1 MAYKWNPTGQ
11 FYIGLSTDTRP
22 TSVDIGAILYEINL
36 TTKIR
41 KTYQTYNGGSTCT
54 WTIIN
59 NGSQLSGSK
68 IIEQLTQADAATG
81 VLTFTDDIN
90 AIEIYNTDATN
101 DGVFEVNGINL
112 NVPKGV
118 LYRSNVGG
126 TVAKTVTVSGST
138 TYIVSNLV

>member
-11 FYIGLSTDTRP
+11 FYIGTNLDTKP
-22 TSVDIGAILYEINL
+22 TSADVGALLYEINL
-36 TTKIR
+36 TTSLR

-68 IIEQLTQADAATG
+68 IIEQLTQTNAAAG
-81 VLTFTDDIN
+81 VLTFTDNIN
-90 AIEIYNTDATN
+90 AIEIYNTDTTN
-101 DGVFEVNGINL
+101 AGVFVVNGISL

-126 TVAKTVTVSGST
+126 TVAKTVTVTGST

>member
-11 FYIGLSTDTRP
+11 FYIGTNLDTKP
-22 TSVDIGAILYEINL
+22 TSADVGALLYEINL

-68 IIEQLTQADAATG
+68 IIEQLTQTDAATG

>member
-1 MAYKWNPTGQ
+1 LAYKWNPTGQ

-36 TTKIR
+36 TTGIR
-41 KTYQTYNGGSTCT
+41 KIYQTPDGGTT
-54 WTIIN
+54 WLEIN

-68 IIEQLTQADAATG
+68 IIEQLTQTDAATG
-81 VLTFTDDIN
+81 VLTFTDNIN

-126 TVAKTVTVSGST
+126 TVAKTVTITGAT